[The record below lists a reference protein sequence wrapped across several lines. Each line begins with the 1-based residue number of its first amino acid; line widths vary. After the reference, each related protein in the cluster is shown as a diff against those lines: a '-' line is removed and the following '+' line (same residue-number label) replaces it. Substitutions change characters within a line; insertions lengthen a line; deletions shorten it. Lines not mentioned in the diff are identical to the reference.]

1 MHSRCIRLRGM
12 TMLKI
17 KAKTKSGCYRLD
29 NGNRVVFDGSR
40 WVDRKAEYGEFF
52 RYEPVYNN
60 NDRLIGFKPVER
72 CYTRVRHFI
81 QSKAG
86 ELMMLG
92 ALAILFVSSYRAYCG
107 IIPVDEML
115 INYSISLVLGLI
127 GFALANDADKR
138 GE

>member
-1 MHSRCIRLRGM
+1 
-12 TMLKI
+12 MLKI

-52 RYEPVYNN
+52 VYEPVYNN

-86 ELMMLG
+86 VLMMLG
-92 ALAILFVSSYRAYCG
+92 ALVIICVSSYKGYCG
-107 IIPVDEML
+107 IIPVNDTL
-115 INYSISLVLGLI
+115 INFGISLVLGAI